1 MCTAQSLIAKKK
13 TFVTFSIRVSA
24 VTFALGGS
32 QAGGGQ

>member
-1 MCTAQSLIAKKK
+1 MRTAKSLIAKKI
-13 TFVTFSIRVSA
+13 FVSFLISVSA